1 MSTALPITEF
11 GLTPEG
17 KTSSAF
23 LVLRGDKRATT
34 ALLAAYAFDREPL
47 PAVGR
52 RSVVHDG
59 CGRAIAVIE
68 TTRVETRRFCE
79 VDAAYAAV
87 EGEGDK
93 SLEHWRRA
101 HWAYLGAE
109 CARVGVTLDERVEV
123 VLDYFS
129 VVEALVD

>member
-1 MSTALPITEF
+1 
-11 GLTPEG
+11 
-17 KTSSAF
+17 
-23 LVLRGDKRATT
+23 
-34 ALLAAYAFDREPL
+34 
-47 PAVGR
+47 
-52 RSVVHDG
+52 
-59 CGRAIAVIE
+59 VIE

-101 HWAYLGAE
+101 HWAYLSAE